1 MTMARGTTM
10 TQATVMV
17 HTAIVH
23 TAMLTIM
30 AMSIKTKALTDLT
43 LSMGAFVG

>member
-1 MTMARGTTM
+1 MT
-10 TQATVMV
+10 
-17 HTAIVH
+17 H

-43 LSMGAFVG
+43 LSIGAFVG

>member
-1 MTMARGTTM
+1 MTHTTM
-10 TQATVMV
+10 
-17 HTAIVH
+17 
-23 TAMLTIM
+23 LTLM